1 MFAHGELVILPALL
15 LIAALV
21 LIVYPGA
28 FCVLLASRDRT
39 HRRFVIAGGVALA
52 LVCGVAAIATLKD
65 FTWPPELGDC
75 IGFLIW
81 AVPAA
86 CGVVAVVKVRAS
98 VKHEHDPGN

>member
-1 MFAHGELVILPALL
+1 MFAHGERLIVPAML

-21 LIVYPGA
+21 IIVYPGA
-28 FCVLLASRDRT
+28 FWVLFASRDCT
-39 HRRFVIAGGVALA
+39 HRRFVVGGGVALA

-86 CGVVAVVKVRAS
+86 CGLVALVKVAKS
-98 VKHEHDPGN
+98 VKHERDPSN